1 MTPPLPASRR
11 VLLVA
16 LLALVALYG
25 HWFAPRPDAWVALL
39 VFALPPLLLAVG
51 VALRRRTAGFWAAV
65 FALAWFCHGVMVAWV
80 RPADRTLAL
89 VETLL
94 AVVVVFA
101 ASLPGLRARFGARRA
116 ARGES
121 TPDGPA

>member
-25 HWFAPRPDAWVALL
+25 YWFAPRPDAWVALL

-65 FALAWFCHGVMVAWV
+65 FALAWFCHGVMVAWT
-80 RPADRTLAL
+80 RAPERGFAL
-89 VETLL
+89 V
-94 AVVVVFA
+94 AVALSVAIVLA
-101 ASLPGLRARFGARRA
+101 ASVPGLRRRFGARR
-116 ARGES
+116 G
-121 TPDGPA
+121 